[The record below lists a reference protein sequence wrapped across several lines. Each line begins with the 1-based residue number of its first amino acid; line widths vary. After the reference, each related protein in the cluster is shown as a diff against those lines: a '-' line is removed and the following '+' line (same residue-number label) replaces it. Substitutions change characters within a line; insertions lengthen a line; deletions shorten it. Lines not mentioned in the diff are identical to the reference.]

1 MNTTTFNLEETQK
14 EIDEILDG
22 LLNGLTQI
30 HQRYEDAMEKIYK
43 HTVEYEQSLNES
55 NELLEEH

>member
-1 MNTTTFNLEETQK
+1 MSQTYLQSK
-14 EIDEILDG
+14 PRYEILDG